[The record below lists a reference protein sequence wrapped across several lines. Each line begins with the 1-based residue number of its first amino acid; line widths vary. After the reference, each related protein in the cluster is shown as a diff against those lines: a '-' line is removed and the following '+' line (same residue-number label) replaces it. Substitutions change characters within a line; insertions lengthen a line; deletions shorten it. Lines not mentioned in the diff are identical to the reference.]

1 MIKREQV
8 IDALKNVKDPEIG
21 LDVWTLGLIYDIQI
35 AGNGV
40 ISIKMTLTTP
50 MCPFGPQLISD
61 VKVNV
66 GEIKGVSDVDV
77 DLVFDPPWQA
87 SEDLKESMGLF

>member
-8 IDALKNVKDPEIG
+8 IDSLKNVKDPEIG